1 MLSHAL
7 LHFPYWGM
15 ASLLAL
21 PASVY
26 HTQQNGPCFISLCF
40 SALNYWLSESRLLW
54 TWPFQFGGRETLF
67 QSQAKA
73 SFYDRICQKHCLG
86 SYKVSASNKTK
97 VDFSC
102 AHGSLY
108 MCPDQILK
116 RESEWHT
123 KFRNT
128 FLVISKAL

>member
-15 ASLLAL
+15 AGLLAL

-67 QSQAKA
+67 HSLKPRPA
-73 SFYDRICQKHCLG
+73 SMTESARSVVWEVIRYLHLIKQKLISLVLMDLCICALIRSSKG
-86 SYKVSASNKTK
+86 RVSGTPN
-97 VDFSC
+97 
-102 AHGSLY
+102 SLT
-108 MCPDQILK
+108 L
-116 RESEWHT
+116 S
-123 KFRNT
+123 
-128 FLVISKAL
+128 